1 MVPAELRY
9 SDEHEWVRME
19 ADGAAVVG
27 ITAFAAE
34 SLGDVVFV
42 ELPEVG
48 DSVEQFQKMGEVE
61 SVKAVSDLYSPVS
74 GTVAARNDG
83 VVDSPELVNDSPYE
97 GGWMIRVSLSD
108 AGELDKLMDAAQY
121 QALLDAQD

>member
-9 SDEHEWVRME
+9 SDEHEWVRLE

-74 GTVAARNDG
+74 GTIVARNDG

-108 AGELDKLMDAAQY
+108 AGELDRLMDAAQY

>member
-9 SDEHEWVRME
+9 SDEHEWVRLE
-19 ADGAAVVG
+19 VDGAAVVG

-74 GTVAARNDG
+74 GTVVARNDG

-108 AGELDKLMDAAQY
+108 AGELDKLMGAAQY

>member
-19 ADGAAVVG
+19 ADGVAVVG

-48 DSVEQFQKMGEVE
+48 DNVKQFQKMGEVE

-108 AGELDKLMDAAQY
+108 AGDLDKLMDAAQY

>member
-9 SDEHEWVRME
+9 SDEHEWVRLE

-42 ELPEVG
+42 ELPDVG

-74 GTVAARNDG
+74 GTIVARNDG

-97 GGWMIRVSLSD
+97 AGWMIRVSLAD

>member
-9 SDEHEWVRME
+9 SDEHEWVRLE
-19 ADGAAVVG
+19 ADGAAAVG

-74 GTVAARNDG
+74 GTVVARNDG
-83 VVDSPELVNDSPYE
+83 VVDSPELVNESPYE
-97 GGWMIRVSLSD
+97 GGWMIRVSLAD
-108 AGELDKLMDAAQY
+108 AGELDRLMDAAQY

>member
-9 SDEHEWVRME
+9 SDEHEWVRVE

-48 DSVEQFQKMGEVE
+48 DSVAQFQKMGEVE

-83 VVDSPELVNDSPYE
+83 VVDSPELVNESPYE

-108 AGELDKLMDAAQY
+108 AGELDRLMDAARY

>member
-9 SDEHEWVRME
+9 SDEHEWVRLE

-42 ELPEVG
+42 ELPDVG

-74 GTVAARNDG
+74 GTIVARNDG
-83 VVDSPELVNDSPYE
+83 VVDSPELVNESPYE
-97 GGWMIRVSLSD
+97 GGWMIRVSLAD

>member
-9 SDEHEWVRME
+9 SDEHEWVRLE

-97 GGWMIRVSLSD
+97 GGWMIRVSLAD

>member
-9 SDEHEWVRME
+9 SDEHEWVRLE

-83 VVDSPELVNDSPYE
+83 VVDSPELVNNSPYE
-97 GGWMIRVSLSD
+97 GGWMIRVSLAD
-108 AGELDKLMDAAQY
+108 AGELDRLMDAAQY

>member
-9 SDEHEWVRME
+9 SDEHEWVRLE

-74 GTVAARNDG
+74 GTIVARNDG

>member
-9 SDEHEWVRME
+9 SDEHEWVRLE
-19 ADGAAVVG
+19 ADGAAAVG

-74 GTVAARNDG
+74 GTIAARNDG

-97 GGWMIRVSLSD
+97 GGWMIRVSLAD

>member
-48 DSVEQFQKMGEVE
+48 DNVEQFQKMGEVE

-108 AGELDKLMDAAQY
+108 TGELDKLMDAAQY